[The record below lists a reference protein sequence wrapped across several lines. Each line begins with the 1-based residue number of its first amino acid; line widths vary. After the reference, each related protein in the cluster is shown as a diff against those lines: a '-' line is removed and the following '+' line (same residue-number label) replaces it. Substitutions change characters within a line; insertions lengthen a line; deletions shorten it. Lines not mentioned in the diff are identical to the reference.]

1 VLFITWYP
9 EKKKISV
16 RLSSPTLNNRSGVA
30 LAYPLFF
37 NTAWIVSSSTSSCLL
52 HHHVIRLIFYED
64 LWPGLC
70 FSTRWELPLAK
81 ASVAVPPRPGCCL
94 WIKIERC
101 RWSSST
107 ASLILH
113 RDLRVYWIGP
123 RLLHHWVRRMI
134 FIVISTVSSG
144 SRYENRDLLWLARSE
159 IELACLAWLS
169 SARWSQLALLGSG
182 SSRLISWAG
191 SI

>member
-1 VLFITWYP
+1 MCIRLFYYCIFREFFVYSLSSVHIYILDFTLHINTSVIYNMISRA
-9 EKKKISV
+9 KKISV

-94 WIKIERC
+94 
-101 RWSSST
+101 
-107 ASLILH
+107 
-113 RDLRVYWIGP
+113 
-123 RLLHHWVRRMI
+123 
-134 FIVISTVSSG
+134 
-144 SRYENRDLLWLARSE
+144 
-159 IELACLAWLS
+159 
-169 SARWSQLALLGSG
+169 
-182 SSRLISWAG
+182 
-191 SI
+191 